1 MVCFCQT
8 PSQQIP
14 RIFPPGFSIALP
26 KVPIQLMIAPALF
39 PMGRLDI
46 KMNAALEGLTL
57 PPMGFAG
64 GSIGGLLSIAP
75 TLSMVMGTFALD
87 GLPTLQAS
95 LDQAAATMTQNLWP
109 MAGWLASLKMAPL
122 LNFALAARLVLDLR
136 ALGIAPV
143 TLTMPAT
150 APPAA
155 SFSFALTTPKLQ
167 MARLMMGLPSLVS
180 MTESLELP
188 PLGDPGAPAAMSGL
202 MTTLASIRPPSV
214 GISIPMLQKLALTLS
229 SLAVINQAFGASAFT
244 PGGLASISAM
254 LHGLSGLPIP
264 FPTAPALA
272 LMPKLDALPDLPS
285 VMAGADLFTPGM
297 FAPMMSFSMPKLAFM
312 PVASLMVAIGA
323 SMQLALDMPAFDLCA
338 ACPC

>member
-1 MVCFCQT
+1 MVCFCET

-14 RIFPPGFSIALP
+14 RIFPPGFGIALP

-46 KMNAALEGLTL
+46 RMNAALEGLTI

-64 GSIGGLLSIAP
+64 AGIGGLFSIAP
-75 TLSMVMGTFALD
+75 TLSMIMGTFALD
-87 GLPTLQAS
+87 GLPSLQAS
-95 LDQAAATMTQNLWP
+95 LDQAATTMTQNLWP

-136 ALGIAPV
+136 ALGIDPV

-155 SFSFALTTPKLQ
+155 SFAFAMTTPKLQ
-167 MARLMMGLPSLVS
+167 MARLMMGLPALATL
-180 MTESLELP
+180 TESFELP
-188 PLGDPGAPAAMSGL
+188 PLGDPGLPAAMSPL
-202 MTTLASIRPPSV
+202 MTTLASIRPPSL
-214 GISIPMLQKLALTLS
+214 GISMPMLLKLALALS
-229 SLAVINQAFGASAFT
+229 SLAVINEAFGTDAFSQT
-244 PGGLASISAM
+244 GLASISAM

-285 VMAGADLFTPGM
+285 VVAGAEMFTPGM
-297 FAPMMSFSMPKLAFM
+297 FAPMMNVSMPKLAFM
-312 PVASLMVAIGA
+312 PIASLMVSIGA
-323 SMQLALDMPAFDLCA
+323 SMQLALDMPAFDLCSV
-338 ACPC
+338 CPC